1 MQHNHHNYQKL
12 EIVMQLP
19 SSELLWLTFQ
29 IIDSV
34 PYSLTHILTD
44 SLTHSLTQWL
54 IYWFTSSLYSVI
66 HWFTY
71 CLLTVIDVACR
82 ACRQPLAAYINDSEL
97 ANLAASQSM
106 TFSWTLQYRCIYIW
120 DTKYMYISHVHFNV
134 GRCRLAI
141 HLTLPMRDSRIQDY
155 QNYHIGRLYHIWFCR

>member
-1 MQHNHHNYQKL
+1 MTQN
-12 EIVMQLP
+12 
-19 SSELLWLTFQ
+19 SELKKRRNGRALQRFTNL
-29 IIDSV
+29 IIR
-34 PYSLTHILTD
+34 SLRCSITITTIR
-44 SLTHSLTQWL
+44 SLKLSCNYLVQN
-54 IYWFTSSLYSVI
+54 F
-66 HWFTY
+66 FG
-71 CLLTVIDVACR
+71 LLTP
-82 ACRQPLAAYINDSEL
+82 QPLAAYINDSEL

-155 QNYHIGRLYHIWFCR
+155 QNHDIGRLYHI